1 MVVRTNACPF
11 HECQDGW
18 PASSYV
24 SLLAEHSCHPLANGP
39 LVAGMQWERLIVR
52 RRPRSGDD
60 KRARPRASYGDDD
73 LAAACVA
80 DKVLVCEAAK
90 ELAGGR
96 FKTVRFHTAES
107 FKIRGLAGR
116 VTAYP
121 AEKAARVVDAAAA
134 P

>member
-1 MVVRTNACPF
+1 MTILP
-11 HECQDGW
+11 
-18 PASSYV
+18 P
-24 SLLAEHSCHPLANGP
+24 P
-39 LVAGMQWERLIVR
+39 
-52 RRPRSGDD
+52 
-60 KRARPRASYGDDD
+60 
-73 LAAACVA
+73 CVA